1 MKQLLFFSLLFLIT
15 ITNAQTNL
23 VKNGGFESDLTNWQ
37 GDAATISPYDIKSG
51 KKSAVINQFVGEEW
65 KGIDQLINI
74 PKNTY
79 AVECSIWIK
88 SESIEEKKE
97 SYKSGLMIAEFT
109 DNAEKKISSENITEV
124 KGTTAWTLYKKT
136 VTVPENAM
144 KIRIMIALAQ
154 TSGSLYFDD
163 VKITIVPKPI

>member
-1 MKQLLFFSLLFLIT
+1 
-15 ITNAQTNL
+15 
-23 VKNGGFESDLTNWQ
+23 
-37 GDAATISPYDIKSG
+37 
-51 KKSAVINQFVGEEW
+51 
-65 KGIDQLINI
+65 
-74 PKNTY
+74 
-79 AVECSIWIK
+79 
-88 SESIEEKKE
+88 
-97 SYKSGLMIAEFT
+97 MIAEFT

-136 VTVPENAM
+136 VIVPENAT